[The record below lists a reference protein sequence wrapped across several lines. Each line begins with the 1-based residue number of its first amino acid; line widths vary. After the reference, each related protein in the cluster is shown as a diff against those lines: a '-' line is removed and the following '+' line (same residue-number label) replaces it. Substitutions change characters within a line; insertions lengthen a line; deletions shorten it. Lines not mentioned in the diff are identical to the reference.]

1 MGAIVEI
8 KYFNSFWCKKV
19 ETSSAGSL
27 PPTWPSLDFAKF
39 GYPAFPLYASTS
51 NNARDWYIE
60 ESRIKGGFND
70 SAYSQGVRAYL
81 NEKNPKQAIKKS
93 SLIHSGVYNTT
104 TDVND
109 TNVFSVG
116 EVITSD
122 LDPTNGSIQKL
133 HAEQS
138 NLIVFQE
145 NKVSKSLIN
154 KNTIYS
160 GEQGARETVDVPVLG
175 QNVPYVGNFG
185 IGKNPESFAQFGFRK
200 YFVDPIRT
208 TVMRLSK
215 DGLSVISDYGMK
227 DFFRDN
233 LQILNNNFKTN
244 NISWTLSTNPPR
256 PLKAGV
262 EYGSLDLS
270 SATLLNSGTTAAL
283 DITSVTGIGSG
294 GKVTCTVDTVT
305 PANTLLA
312 VDTVGS
318 NYAVGDII
326 SITGDGVKFSGTIQ
340 YTLTSSDLQTI
351 TNNSRNSFYV
361 TNINICDI
369 ILGSKVQNLSG
380 SSISDTGA
388 VVFKTETVGSQI
400 LITVDISIV
409 PASTGFVS
417 YDYKSKVVGVWDN
430 YNRYYTVSIQSD
442 PQFVNNNNFETVTY
456 DENVRGWNS
465 RYSYK
470 PSFGVSL
477 KGLYFT
483 TNSNSLYQHYTGGLS
498 NYLKF
503 YENSFPAL
511 IQFVIN
517 SSPSVRKNYQTVNY
531 EGDNGWQINTMYS
544 DSTRVNSR
552 SAGNVDSSNIIL
564 SYSQGLYTDTTT
576 GYPLRAGFDRKENLY
591 VASIKSNSTVREQ
604 EVLSSVYL
612 TGIKGYYLTTTMQT
626 DNSTDLNGFKELW
639 SVGTTYVQSS

>member
-19 ETSSAGSL
+19 ETSSNV
-27 PPTWPSLDFAKF
+27 PTWPSLDFSQF
-39 GYPAFPLYASTS
+39 GYPAFPLNASLNNTS
-51 NNARDWYIE
+51 RDWYIE
-60 ESRIKGGFND
+60 ESRIKGGFNN
-70 SAYSQGVRAYL
+70 STYNQGVRAYL

-133 HAEQS
+133 YAEQS
-138 NLIVFQE
+138 NLIIFQE

-160 GEQGARETVDVPVLG
+160 GEQGARETLDVPVLG

-227 DFFRDN
+227 DYFRDN
-233 LQILNNNFKTN
+233 LQVLNSNFKTN
-244 NISWTLSTNPPR
+244 NIPWTLSTKPPR
-256 PLKAGV
+256 GISTADVLTPLDTTDASNFVNGISPV
-262 EYGSLDLS
+262 VDIQSN
-270 SATLLNSGTTAAL
+270 SAF
-283 DITSVTGIGSG
+283 GSG
-294 GKVTCTVDTVT
+294 ARGEVTIVT
-305 PANTLLA
+305 QGGATA
-312 VDTVGS
+312 T
-318 NYAVGDII
+318 
-326 SITGDGVKFSGTIQ
+326 GTIQ
-340 YTLTSSDLQTI
+340 ITVPGDKYLPGDVISIDGNTTGGLFNGTVSYTLSDNDFEELPPARS
-351 TNNSRNSFYV
+351 NFYV
-361 TNINICDI
+361 TNVDICDI
-369 ILGSKVQNLSG
+369 LLGSQIQNLSG
-380 SSISDTGA
+380 SSIIDTGG
-388 VVFKTETVGSQI
+388 VVINTQSVGSQV
-400 LITVDISIV
+400 LITSDISIT
-409 PASTGFVS
+409 PATNGFLS
-417 YDYKSKVVGVWDN
+417 YDYKSKIIGSWDN
-430 YNRYYTVSIQSD
+430 YNRYYSVSIQLD
-442 PQFVNNNNFETVTY
+442 PKFVNNDNFQTLTY

-483 TNSNSLYQHYTGGLS
+483 TTGNSLYQHYTGGS
-498 NYLKF
+498 GNYLKF
-503 YENSFPAL
+503 YEESYPAI
-511 IQFVIN
+511 IQFVVN
-517 SSPSVRKNYQTVNY
+517 SSPSVKKNYQTVNY
-531 EGDNGWQINTMYS
+531 EGDNGWQINNMYS
-544 DSTRVNSR
+544 EATRVTSL
-552 SAGNVDSSNIIL
+552 STGNVDSSTFIR
-564 SYSQGLYTDTTT
+564 SYDQGLYTDPTT

-591 VASIKSNSTVREQ
+591 VASIKSNSTVKEQ
-604 EVLSSVYL
+604 EVLSSIYL

>member
-19 ETSSAGSL
+19 ETSSNV
-27 PPTWPSLDFAKF
+27 PTWPSLDFSKF
-39 GYPAFPLYASTS
+39 GYPAFPLNASEFNTD
-51 NNARDWYIE
+51 RDWYIE
-60 ESRIKGGFND
+60 ESRIKGGFNN
-70 SAYSQGVRAYL
+70 SFYNQGVRAYL

-133 HAEQS
+133 YAEQS

-227 DFFRDN
+227 DYFRDN
-233 LQILNNNFKTN
+233 LQALDSNFKTN
-244 NISWTLSTNPPR
+244 NIPWTLSTNPPR
-256 PLKAGV
+256 GISTADV
-262 EYGSLDLS
+262 LS
-270 SATLLNSGTTAAL
+270 PINTTDASSFVNGISPVVDIQSNSAS
-283 DITSVTGIGSG
+283 GSG
-294 GKVTCTVDTVT
+294 ARGEVTIVT
-305 PANTLLA
+305 QGGAEAT
-312 VDTVGS
+312 
-318 NYAVGDII
+318 
-326 SITGDGVKFSGTIQ
+326 GTIQ
-340 YTLTSSDLQTI
+340 ITVAGDKYLPGDVISIDGNTTGGLFNGTVSYTLSENDFEEEPVNR
-351 TNNSRNSFYV
+351 TNFYV
-361 TNINICDI
+361 TNIDICDI
-369 ILGSKVQNLSG
+369 LLGSQIKNLSG
-380 SSISDTGA
+380 SSIINTGSKVIKA
-388 VVFKTETVGSQI
+388 EKISSQI
-400 LITVDISIV
+400 LITSDISII
-409 PASTGFVS
+409 PATSGFLS
-417 YDYKSKVVGVWDN
+417 YDYKSKIVGSWDN
-430 YNRYYTVSIQSD
+430 YNRYYSVSIQLD
-442 PQFVNNNNFETVTY
+442 PKFVNNNNFQTLTY

-465 RYSYK
+465 RYGYK

-483 TNSNSLYQHYTGGLS
+483 TTGNSLYQHYAGGSS

-503 YENSFPAL
+503 YEESYPGI
-511 IQFVIN
+511 IQFVVN
-517 SSPSVRKNYQTVNY
+517 SYPSIRKNYQTINY
-531 EGDNGWQINTMYS
+531 EGDNGWQVNNMYS
-544 DSTRVNSR
+544 DSTRVSDG
-552 SAGNVDSSNIIL
+552 AGGTVDSSAIIR
-564 SYSQGLYTDTTT
+564 SYDQGLYTDPTT

-591 VASIKSNSTVREQ
+591 VASIKSNSTVRQQ
-604 EVLSSVYL
+604 EVLSSIYL

-626 DNSTDLNGFKELW
+626 DNSTDPNGFKELW